1 MTDGSKT
8 SENGGQDTP
17 RILYCHCAYAQVV
30 PQETKQAVLEGL
42 VQSGIEFDLV
52 PDLCEMS
59 ARQDP
64 LLESL
69 SQRSGIRI
77 AACYPRAVHGLF
89 KAAGCPLPAAGP
101 NIVNLRVLPPE
112 EALQKLLD
120 PSAVLEDGS
129 ALERSTRDDSTESDS
144 GHAATSPGELQS

>member
-1 MTDGSKT
+1 MADISER
-8 SENGGQDTP
+8 SENREPTSA

-77 AACYPRAVHGLF
+77 AACYPRAVYGLF

-101 NIVNLRVLPPE
+101 NVVNLRVLPPQ
-112 EALQKLLD
+112 EALKKLLD
-120 PSAVLEDGS
+120 PSAVVEDGS
-129 ALERSTRDDSTESDS
+129 AMDSSSDHDSTETDA
-144 GHAATSPGELQS
+144 GHAATLPGELQS

>member
-42 VQSGIEFDLV
+42 VQSGIAFDLV

-77 AACYPRAVHGLF
+77 AACYPRAVYGLF
-89 KAAGCPLPAAGP
+89 KAAGSPLPAAGP
-101 NIVNLRVLPPE
+101 NIVNLRVLPPQ
-112 EALQKLLD
+112 EALKKLLD
-120 PSAVLEDGS
+120 PSAVVEDGS
-129 ALERSTRDDSTESDS
+129 AMDSSSDHDSTETDA
-144 GHAATSPGELQS
+144 GHAATLPGELPS